1 MERYWQWIKGQLF
14 VSRSN
19 KVFNKV
25 NRINSLWLFWCI
37 YFSYT
42 KYYCYKNYAV
52 PDSSPAGTKPEN
64 NNNNKKNKYLLQLHK
79 LHLKI
84 LHHLRVVEQ
93 KSLIFSLIIQILLKL
108 QCLCTIWL
116 NIVTTSLLLQEV
128 CW

>member
-64 NNNNKKNKYLLQLHK
+64 NNNKKKKQVLIATTQVAFKNLAPFKGCRTEVTDTFVDYPDFI
-79 LHLKI
+79 KI
-84 LHHLRVVEQ
+84 AMPMYN
-93 KSLIFSLIIQILLKL
+93 LIEYSD
-108 QCLCTIWL
+108 
-116 NIVTTSLLLQEV
+116 N
-128 CW
+128 